1 MFSTPTKQ
9 QEDATALARAADEA
23 EAFVE
28 FAISVPGCIVLGLH
42 LATAPRETGG
52 EGDESFRGRARQLV
66 DGLIMKVCG
75 ALPAVCL
82 GSAEELCQAVVQNG
96 QVDTSDF
103 EKRQAER
110 SVRPESRRQFLVC
123 I

>member
-1 MFSTPTKQ
+1 MIK
-9 QEDATALARAADEA
+9 EVLKKLINREHLDEA
-23 EAFVE
+23 EASNE

-42 LATAPRETGG
+42 LATAPRETGR

-110 SVRPESRRQFLVC
+110 SVRPESRRPFLLC